1 MTSPITNPAAA
12 QSSVPRSDDAPRKPR
27 HIAIVMDGNGR
38 WAERRHRPR
47 TMGHRAGAR
56 TVRLCV
62 RFCLEQHIEA
72 LTLFAFSSENWKRP
86 KEEVGA
92 LMTLFLRSLDR
103 EVAELHSHG
112 VRLRFIGERMHFSTA
127 IRQRMHNGE
136 LLTAGNSALNL
147 TIAASYGGR
156 WDIVQA
162 ARALARATADG
173 TLDPETIDESAFG
186 AQLGL
191 ADLPEPDL
199 FIRTGGDRRISNFLL
214 WQMAYTELWFTETLW
229 PDLDEAELQRALTD
243 FAARERRFGLTS
255 AQRARTHGS
264 PT

>member
-1 MTSPITNPAAA
+1 MA
-12 QSSVPRSDDAPRKPR
+12 SSTANATHGDDSRKPR
-27 HIAIVMDGNGR
+27 HIAVVMDGNGR

-47 TMGHRAGAR
+47 TFGHRAGAR
-56 TVRLCV
+56 TVKLCV
-62 RFCLEQHIEA
+62 RFCLEQRIEA

-103 EVAELHSHG
+103 EVDELHRHG
-112 VRLRFIGERMHFSTA
+112 VRLRFIGERTHFSTA
-127 IRQRMHNGE
+127 IRDRMDKSE
-136 LLTAGNSALNL
+136 TMTAGNSALTL

-162 ARALARATADG
+162 CRDIAHNARMG
-173 TLDPETIDESAFG
+173 TLDPDTIDESSFA
-186 AQLGL
+186 ARLGL

-199 FIRTGGDRRISNFLL
+199 FIRTGGDHRISNFLL
-214 WQMAYTELWFTETLW
+214 WQMAYTELWFTDTLW
-229 PDLDEAELQRALTD
+229 PDLDEAELHRALAD

-255 AQRARTHGS
+255 AQIGTSHREDSA
-264 PT
+264 

>member
-1 MTSPITNPAAA
+1 MASSTASADPGDDPRTPSTVAVALASP
-12 QSSVPRSDDAPRKPR
+12 
-27 HIAIVMDGNGR
+27 GR

-47 TMGHRAGAR
+47 TFGHRAGAR
-56 TVRLCV
+56 TVKLCV
-62 RFCLEQHIEA
+62 RFCLEQGIEA

-92 LMTLFLRSLDR
+92 LMALFLRSLDR
-103 EVAELHSHG
+103 EVDELHRHG
-112 VRLRFIGERMHFSTA
+112 VRLRFIGERAHFSMA
-127 IRQRMHNGE
+127 IRERMDRSE
-136 LLTAGNSALNL
+136 TMTAGNSALTL

-162 ARALARATADG
+162 CREIAHGARMG
-173 TLDPETIDESAFG
+173 EIDPDAIDESGFA
-186 AQLGL
+186 ARLGL

-229 PDLDEAELQRALTD
+229 PDLDEAELQRALVD

-255 AQRARTHGS
+255 AQIGATTRENPA
-264 PT
+264 